1 MTVKELIYAEIDK
14 LPEDQLNEVYQLLQ
28 EFINRNDTNKKE
40 VVSINRTFLD
50 QQYQIISQKVTQ
62 QFDSEWLKT
71 LKTEDDLLQAAIE
84 LTKHE

>member
-14 LPEDQLNEVYQLLQ
+14 LPEDQLNEFYQLLK

-40 VVSINRTFLD
+40 VVSINRSFLD

>member
-14 LPEDQLNEVYQLLQ
+14 LPEDQLNEVYQLLK

-40 VVSINRTFLD
+40 VVSINRSFLD

>member
-40 VVSINRTFLD
+40 VVSINRSFLD

>member
-14 LPEDQLNEVYQLLQ
+14 LPEDQLNEFYQLLQ

-40 VVSINRTFLD
+40 VVSINRSFLD